1 MKKAIH
7 QLSLVLDRISA
18 AVTAFILA
26 MLCIIIDYSVIMRFV
41 FNNPVKWQYELTL
54 VGLCWATFIG
64 MPMTFHKIEHLR
76 LTFITDNLKPSVWR
90 IYMNVID
97 VILIAFLVAGV
108 VQSIHV
114 VRNAWPQLYQT
125 IPVSRGIYYLSFPI
139 GAAFSV
145 VHLVDIILNRK
156 PSEAPAE
163 KKKED
168 GK

>member
-76 LTFITDNLKPSVWR
+76 LTFITDKLKPSVWR

-163 KKKED
+163 KKKEA